1 MPLDPTHLK
10 NYYCGCTTHTDM
22 LNNSCQYLSCNPE
35 GSIVFVIADSAAD
48 PQSQDSEMLKY
59 RCQSDVQDDIY
70 SLKLTYR
77 PNVLSSYRL
86 KNKLSSRFTLHS
98 SLKKL
103 AAFTLAE
110 GATHVAHSHNI
121 RKAAFTLAEVLIT
134 FGIIGVVAA
143 LTIPGMSVK
152 YQKQIAAKRLEQTYS
167 ILSQA
172 IVHAQTDYGDISSW
186 GMAAS
191 TPNQNDPTQ
200 PKELIKSFADTYLIP
215 YLKLLTKPILT
226 SNIEYAGYK
235 YPKTRDGREY
245 MFTPSYILVLTNG
258 VTLFMLYNG
267 STSVYTYPLIFVDIN
282 GKKGLNILGRDFFAF
297 QFDGVNKMK
306 LEALGPDTD
315 RDRLKSYCMSGN
327 GEKYENLYCTKLI
340 MLDGWQIK
348 DDYPW

>member
-1 MPLDPTHLK
+1 MLD
-10 NYYCGCTTHTDM
+10 
-22 LNNSCQYLSCNPE
+22 NSCQYLSCKPE

-59 RCQSDVQDDIY
+59 RCQSGVQDEIY
-70 SLKLTYR
+70 SLKRIYR

-86 KNKLSSRFTLHS
+86 KNKLSSHFTIHS
-98 SLKKL
+98 SLNK
-103 AAFTLAE
+103 
-110 GATHVAHSHNI
+110 
-121 RKAAFTLAEVLIT
+121 RAAFTLAEVLIT
-134 FGIIGVVAA
+134 LGIIGVIAA

-172 IVHAQTDYGDISSW
+172 IVHAQTDYGDISGW

-245 MFTPSYILVLTNG
+245 MFTPAYILVLTNG

-282 GKKGLNILGRDFFAF
+282 GKKGPNILGRDFFAF

-315 RDRLKSYCMSGN
+315 RDRLKSYCMSEN